1 MVVIKANP
9 NVPIT
14 LSAQIVAFDIQI
26 EEIHKQKNSA
36 MMQDKTN

>member
-1 MVVIKANP
+1 MVVTRANP

-26 EEIHKQKNSA
+26 EEIYK
-36 MMQDKTN
+36 